1 MKILYKCEKC
11 GYETD
16 RLLNY
21 KRHEQRKTPCYI
33 KLEDS
38 VDKINT
44 AEKVGGTAEK
54 VGVTAEKVGV
64 TAEKVGVTA
73 EKVGVTAEKVGV
85 NFDEKIQCNKC
96 NKVFTRIFSKNK
108 HEEKCDGL
116 DKRQCKICL
125 KVFASKF
132 GKYEHTK
139 YVKCNPPSTQQII
152 NNNNITN
159 NINTNCNNNITN
171 NINIVRVNFGEESLV
186 KICQGKE
193 YIKKAQKF
201 VDSGKYAISSSIEE
215 IYFNDNSVENQTI
228 KKNRRND
235 KLVSIMI
242 NGKWETR
249 MFDDVS
255 KIIMKTTEDYFNP
268 FFIEL
273 QDKYDDIIQAK
284 DGRKLMQLMAPI
296 WRLATY
302 ITQHMGWNCKEIRKL
317 GLNIDYDD
325 DLDKEDL
332 QRQTQRIKDVY
343 TLILDKLHDKTLEIK
358 SE

>member
-1 MKILYKCEKC
+1 M
-11 GYETD
+11 
-16 RLLNY
+16 
-21 KRHEQRKTPCYI
+21 
-33 KLEDS
+33 
-38 VDKINT
+38 VDG
-44 AEKVGGTAEK
+44 EKVMVDGAKVMVGGAK
-54 VGVTAEKVGV
+54 VMVGGAKVMVGG
-64 TAEKVGVTA
+64 AKVMVGGA
-73 EKVGVTAEKVGV
+73 KVMVYGK
-85 NFDEKIQCNKC
+85 NKCLKC
-96 NKVFTRIFSKNK
+96 NKLFVRRIDWKK

-125 KVFASKF
+125 KIFATKQSKH
-132 GKYEHTK
+132 EHIK
-139 YVKCNPPSTQQII
+139 YVKCNPPLTQQII
-152 NNNNITN
+152 NNNITN
-159 NINTNCNNNITN
+159 NINNINNNTNCNNNITN

-193 YIKKAQKF
+193 YIRKAQKF
-201 VDSGKYAISSSIEE
+201 VDSGKYAIASSIEE

-235 KLVSIMI
+235 KLVSVMI

-255 KIIMKTTEDYFNP
+255 KTIMKTTEDYFNP
-268 FFIEL
+268 LFIEL
-273 QDKYDDIIQAK
+273 QDKYNDIIQAK

-358 SE
+358 GE

>member
-38 VDKINT
+38 VDKI
-44 AEKVGGTAEK
+44 KVPENNNPIPENNNPIPENNNPIPENNNP
-54 VGVTAEKVGV
+54 VLQRI
-64 TAEKVGVTA
+64 
-73 EKVGVTAEKVGV
+73 
-85 NFDEKIQCNKC
+85 NSLRCDKC
-96 NKVFTRIFSKNK
+96 YKVFSRKDNLK
-108 HEEKCDGL
+108 VHERKCDGTHSL
-116 DKRQCKICL
+116 QCKICL
-125 KVFASKF
+125 KIFTTQQ
-132 GKYEHTK
+132 GKWKHMQ

-152 NNNNITN
+152 NNITNNTNCNYNNITN
-159 NINTNCNNNITN
+159 NNITN
-171 NINIVRVNFGEESLV
+171 INVRVKFGEESLV

-193 YIKKAQKF
+193 YIQKAQKF

-235 KLVSIMI
+235 KLVSVLI

-249 MFDDVS
+249 MFDDVC
-255 KIIMKTTEDYFNP
+255 KIIIKTTEDYFNP

-273 QDKYDDIIQAK
+273 QNKYYDIIQEK

>member
-33 KLEDS
+33 KIEDN
-38 VDKINT
+38 VDNT
-44 AEKVGGTAEK
+44 KVPE
-54 VGVTAEKVGV
+54 
-64 TAEKVGVTA
+64 
-73 EKVGVTAEKVGV
+73 
-85 NFDEKIQCNKC
+85 N
-96 NKVFTRIFSKNK
+96 NK
-108 HEEKCDGL
+108 HEGQNNNPVGQNNNPVGQNNNPERQNNNPQEQNIFNHEYRCSKCFKLLQSKKRLKTHQDKCDGTHKL
-116 DKRQCKICL
+116 QCKVCL
-125 KVFASKF
+125 KFF
-132 GKYEHTK
+132 TTQQGKWKHMQ

-152 NNNNITN
+152 NNNITN
-159 NINTNCNNNITN
+159 LNSHNTNCNNNITN
-171 NINIVRVNFGEESLV
+171 NNINIRVNFGEECLD

-193 YIKKAQKF
+193 YMKKAKEF
-201 VDSGKYAISSSIEE
+201 IESGKYAISSSIEE
-215 IYFNDNSVENQTI
+215 IYFSDDSVENQTI

-235 KLVSIMI
+235 KLVSVLV

-249 MFDDVS
+249 MFDDVC

-273 QDKYDDIIQAK
+273 QDKYDEIIQAK

-325 DLDKEDL
+325 DLDKDDL
-332 QRQTQRIKDVY
+332 QRQRQRIKDVY
-343 TLILDKLHDKTLEIK
+343 TLILDKLCDKTLEIK
-358 SE
+358 GE

>member
-21 KRHEQRKTPCYI
+21 KRHEQRKTPCYMKI
-33 KLEDS
+33 EDNI
-38 VDKINT
+38 DKIND
-44 AEKVGGTAEK
+44 GQK
-54 VGVTAEKVGV
+54 VGVSGQKVGV
-64 TAEKVGVTA
+64 SGQKVGVSGQ
-73 EKVGVTAEKVGV
+73 KVGVSGQNDNMT
-85 NFDEKIQCNKC
+85 CNKC
-96 NKVFTRIFSKNK
+96 TKVFQSKK
-108 HEEKCDGL
+108 RLKQHEEKCDGL

-139 YVKCNPPSTQQII
+139 YVKCVVPIQQQINNNII
-152 NNNNITN
+152 NNITNNNITN
-159 NINTNCNNNITN
+159 N
-171 NINIVRVNFGEESLV
+171 NINIRVNFGEESLV

-235 KLVSIMI
+235 KLVSVMI

-268 FFIEL
+268 FFVEL
-273 QDKYDDIIQAK
+273 QDKYYDIIQAK

-358 SE
+358 GE

>member
-38 VDKINT
+38 VDKINDG
-44 AEKVGGTAEK
+44 AKVGGTAEK
-54 VGVTAEKVGV
+54 VGVI
-64 TAEKVGVTA
+64 AEKVGVTA

-152 NNNNITN
+152 NNITN

-193 YIKKAQKF
+193 YMKKAKELI
-201 VDSGKYAISSSIEE
+201 DSGKYAISSSIEE

-235 KLVSIMI
+235 KLVSVMI

-268 FFIEL
+268 FFVEL
-273 QDKYDDIIQAK
+273 QDKYYDIIRAK
-284 DGRKLMQLMAPI
+284 DGRKIMQLMAPI

-317 GLNIDYDD
+317 GLNIEYDD

-332 QRQTQRIKDVY
+332 QRQIQRIKDVY
-343 TLILDKLHDKTLEIK
+343 TLILDKLHDKTLELK
-358 SE
+358 VNES

>member
-38 VDKINT
+38 VDKIND
-44 AEKVGGTAEK
+44 GGNINPI
-54 VGVTAEKVGV
+54 GGNINPI
-64 TAEKVGVTA
+64 G
-73 EKVGVTAEKVGV
+73 GNINPIGGNINPIGGNINPIGGNI
-85 NFDEKIQCNKC
+85 NFDKKKKQCCKC
-96 NKVFTRIFSKNK
+96 FKTFVRMIDCTT
-108 HEEKCDGL
+108 HEAKCDGTHKL
-116 DKRQCKICL
+116 QCKVCL
-125 KVFASKF
+125 KMFTTSQ
-132 GKYEHTK
+132 GKWKHIQ

-152 NNNNITN
+152 NNITN
-159 NINTNCNNNITN
+159 NNTNCNNNITN
-171 NINIVRVNFGEESLV
+171 NINIVRVNFGEECLD

-193 YIKKAQKF
+193 YMKKAKELI
-201 VDSGKYAISSSIEE
+201 DSGKYAISSSIEE

-235 KLVSIMI
+235 KLVSVMI

-255 KIIMKTTEDYFNP
+255 KTIMKTTEDYFNP

-273 QDKYDDIIQAK
+273 QDKYCEIIQAK

-358 SE
+358 GE

>member
-21 KRHEQRKTPCYI
+21 KRHEQRKTHCYM
-33 KLEDS
+33 KLEDC
-38 VDKINT
+38 VDKIVVPPNVNVVPPNVNT
-44 AEKVGGTAEK
+44 VLKG
-54 VGVTAEKVGV
+54 
-64 TAEKVGVTA
+64 
-73 EKVGVTAEKVGV
+73 
-85 NFDEKIQCNKC
+85 NNSLQCNRC
-96 NKVFTRIFSKNK
+96 YKVFSRKDK
-108 HEEKCDGL
+108 LKCHEKKCDGSHSL
-116 DKRQCKICL
+116 QCKVCL
-125 KVFASKF
+125 KVFTTRQ
-132 GKYEHTK
+132 GKNQHIQF
-139 YVKCNPPSTQQII
+139 VKCNPQSTKVI
-152 NNNNITN
+152 NITN
-159 NINTNCNNNITN
+159 NINNINNINNTNNINNNTNCNNITN
-171 NINIVRVNFGEESLV
+171 NNINIRVNFGEECLD
-186 KICQGKE
+186 KICQGEE
-193 YIKKAQKF
+193 YIRKANKF
-201 VDSGKYAISSSIEE
+201 VDSGKYAIASSIEE
-215 IYFNDNSVENQTI
+215 IYFNDDSAENQTI

-235 KLVSIMI
+235 KLVSVMI

-249 MFDDVS
+249 MFDDVC

-273 QDKYDDIIQAK
+273 QDKYDDIIQSK

-296 WRLATY
+296 WRLATH

-325 DLDKEDL
+325 DLDKDDL

-358 SE
+358 CE